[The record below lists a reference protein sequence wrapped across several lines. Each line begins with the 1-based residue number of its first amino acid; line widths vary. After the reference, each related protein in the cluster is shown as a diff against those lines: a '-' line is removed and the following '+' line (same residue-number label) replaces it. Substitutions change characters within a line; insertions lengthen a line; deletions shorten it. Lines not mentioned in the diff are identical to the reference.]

1 MNARAVQTRHRREKE
16 MRKTTLATRLATL
29 SLLAAAALL
38 GGCSGSTEDVRVT
51 FCKDLATALK
61 PDAKSIE
68 WTGNQNSFK
77 RPEFAITALTFEVVG
92 QDGDRRGGRA
102 ACHYAYEAL
111 EDTAITL
118 ADPLSAYATLPF
130 KMTLDGVALS
140 DAELLRL
147 VNAEQ
152 KRRGRQVLETLQRGA
167 QDAAAKVRA
176 GIGQ

>member
-1 MNARAVQTRHRREKE
+1 MQTL
-16 MRKTTLATRLATL
+16 TLARCAAVL
-29 SLLAAAALL
+29 SLLGAAALL

-51 FCKDLATALK
+51 FCKDLTSALK
-61 PDAKSIE
+61 PDAKAIE
-68 WTGNQNSFK
+68 WMGNDNRFK
-77 RPEFAITALTFEVVG
+77 RPEFAITALTFEVVA
-92 QDGDRRGGRA
+92 QDGSRSGGRS

-111 EDTAITL
+111 EDTAVTL

-130 KMTLDGVALS
+130 KMTLDGAALS

-152 KRRGRQVLETLQRGA
+152 KRRGRQVLTTLQKGA
-167 QDAAAKVRA
+167 QDVADKVRA

>member
-1 MNARAVQTRHRREKE
+1 
-16 MRKTTLATRLATL
+16 MRKMTLAPRLATL
-29 SLLAAAALL
+29 SLLAVAALL
-38 GGCSGSTEDVRVT
+38 GACSGSTEDVRVS
-51 FCKDLATALK
+51 FCKDLTTALE

-68 WTGNQNSFK
+68 WTGKQNSFK

-102 ACHYAYEAL
+102 ACHYAYEAP

-118 ADPLSAYATLPF
+118 ADPLSAYATVPF

-152 KRRGRQVLETLQRGA
+152 KRHGRQVLETLQSGVQGVA
-167 QDAAAKVRA
+167 EKVRA